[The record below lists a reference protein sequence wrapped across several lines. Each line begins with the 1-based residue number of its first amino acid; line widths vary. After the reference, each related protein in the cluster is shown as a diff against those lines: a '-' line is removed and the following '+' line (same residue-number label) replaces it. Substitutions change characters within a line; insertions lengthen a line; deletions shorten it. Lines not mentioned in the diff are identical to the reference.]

1 MNAIPPFSK
10 LIKPGRHRAGLH
22 LRAGKQSGRS
32 ALLVVALGFVLAW
45 TGCERT
51 VIPVYPEFPDNP
63 FDQIDYG
70 QGVLEELPL
79 DSSSLLGLHRYL
91 FAPTCAQPGCH
102 DGSFEPDFR
111 TVQSAYQ
118 TLVYHPVIKNN
129 EGENYQYRVVPGN
142 RAKSWLWERVT
153 TDDAVLGRMPLYD
166 TLTPGEL
173 EAIRTWIDQ
182 GAPDAMG
189 VNAVLPNV
197 QPSVY
202 GWLAYDR
209 EDSTRYDLNRLDAI
223 SPMRLPA
230 GREVAF
236 YFGVYDFDD
245 QGVFGAGFE
254 MTFNKARIGDH
265 PYAIVEEPYRDMQ
278 VLPAASPV
286 MGSFFFDPTGSAPFY
301 HRLVVNTDEFVRN
314 RVYFVRLYV
323 QDSQHDQPTE
333 WPESGSQYYLLSLM
347 SFMVE

>member
-1 MNAIPPFSK
+1 MNSFLPFSK
-10 LIKPGRHRAGLH
+10 PVLTRKSESGPTKWAGSLSWRQT
-22 LRAGKQSGRS
+22 LMMMAFGLGL
-32 ALLVVALGFVLAW
+32 AL

-51 VIPVYPEFPDNP
+51 VIPVYPEFPENP

-70 QGVLEELPL
+70 LGVLEELPL
-79 DSSSLLGLHRYL
+79 DSSSLLGLHHYI

-102 DGSFEPDFR
+102 DGNFEPDFR

-118 TLVYHPVIKNN
+118 TLVYHPVIKND
-129 EGENYQYRVVPGN
+129 EGENFQYRVVPGN

-153 TDDAVLGRMPLYD
+153 TNDAVLGRMPLYD

-182 GAPDAMG
+182 GSPDAMG

-202 GWLAYDR
+202 GWLAFDR
-209 EDSTRYDLNRLDAI
+209 GDSTRYDLNRLDVV

-245 QGVFGAGFE
+245 QGEFGAGFE

-278 VLPAASPV
+278 LLPAAAPV
-286 MGSFFFDPTGSAPFY
+286 MGSFFFDPIGLGPFY
-301 HRLVVNTDEFVRN
+301 HRLVINTDEFVRN

-333 WPESGSQYYLLSLM
+333 WPENGSQAYLLSLM

>member
-1 MNAIPPFSK
+1 MNMAKPTRNAIAGRVRV
-10 LIKPGRHRAGLH
+10 PGFI
-22 LRAGKQSGRS
+22 
-32 ALLVVALGFVLAW
+32 LVLGSTLFL
-45 TGCERT
+45 GSCEKT
-51 VIPVYPEFPDNP
+51 VVPVYPEFPENP
-63 FDQIDYG
+63 FDQVDYG

-79 DSSSLLGLHRYL
+79 DSSSLLGLHRYI

-102 DGSFEPDFR
+102 DGNFEPDFR

-118 TLVYHPVIKNN
+118 TLVYHPVIKND
-129 EGENYQYRVVPGN
+129 EGENFQYRVVPGN
-142 RAKSWLWERVT
+142 RTKSWLWERVT
-153 TDDAVLGRMPLYD
+153 TDDPVLGRMPLYD

-173 EAIRTWIDQ
+173 AAIRTWIDQ

-202 GWLAYDR
+202 GWLAFDR
-209 EDSTRYDLNRLDAI
+209 EDSTRYDLNRLDVI

-245 QGVFGAGFE
+245 QGVFGAGYE

-278 VLPAASPV
+278 LLPAASPV
-286 MGSFFFDPTGSAPFY
+286 MGSFFFDPSGSAPFY
-301 HRLVVNTDEFVRN
+301 HRLVINTDEFVRN
-314 RVYFVRLYV
+314 RVHFVRLYV

-333 WPESGSQYYLLSLM
+333 WPESGSQPYLLSLM
-347 SFMVE
+347 SFVVE